1 LRDREKTM
9 TDRPRY
15 SEISEGD
22 MGPELTVGPL
32 TRTDFVRYAG
42 ASGDFNPMHH
52 DETFAHKAG
61 LPSVFGHGMYTAG
74 ILSRAV
80 SEWVGVEN
88 VRGCSARFT
97 ERIWPDDVLTVKI
110 KVTAKRTDNTIDMD
124 AWVERDGKAIL
135 AGTASAVVAD

>member
-1 LRDREKTM
+1 M
-9 TDRPRY
+9 ANRP
-15 SEISEGD
+15 SFAEIRVGD
-22 MGPELTVGPL
+22 SGPDLEVGPL

-52 DETFAHKAG
+52 DEALATKAG

-80 SEWVGVEN
+80 AEWVGVEN

-97 ERIWPDDVLTVKI
+97 ERIWPGDELTVKVE
-110 KVTAKRTDNTIDMD
+110 VTAKDDAEGRIDMD
-124 AWVERDGKAIL
+124 CRVERDSKVIL
-135 AGTASAVVAD
+135 TGTASAVLPR